1 MARHGL
7 SATGVLTL
15 LTLVF
20 ALGSMMY
27 YHTHHTIIHMAEEGS
42 KRGNI
47 KNAT

>member
-27 YHTHHTIIHMAEEGS
+27 YHTHHTESS